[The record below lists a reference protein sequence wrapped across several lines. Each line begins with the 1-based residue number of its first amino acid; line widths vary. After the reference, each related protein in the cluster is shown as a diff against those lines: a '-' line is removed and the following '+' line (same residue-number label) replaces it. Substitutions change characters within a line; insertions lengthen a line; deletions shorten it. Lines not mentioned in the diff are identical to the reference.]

1 MNVPIQDQAA
11 QILIIDDEPDMVRI
25 YSDMLRH
32 VGYSVLS
39 AHEGITALALA
50 RAYPPDVMLLDVLLP
65 DISGLDLLPKFKALD
80 PEVQVIM
87 LTVLDEA
94 SPAAQATRD
103 GAFAYLIKSAHMD
116 EVLETVK
123 QAWETRKTHTC
134 CCFEGLCLNLR
145 THQVIQNEQAIE
157 VAELEWRLLVRLA
170 HCPDGMSYDDMWQ
183 EIWGDALPSDRDV
196 IQRAVNAL
204 RQKIGA
210 EHLQTMRGYG
220 YRLE

>member
-1 MNVPIQDQAA
+1 MNIPIQDQAA

-50 RAYPPDVMLLDVLLP
+50 RAYPPDIVLLDVLLP

-80 PEVQVIM
+80 SEVQVIM

-103 GAFAYLIKSAHMD
+103 GAFAYLIKSAHLD
-116 EVLETVK
+116 EVLETV
-123 QAWETRKTHTC
+123 QEAWKIRKSHTTY
-134 CCFEGLCLNLR
+134 CFEDFCLDLR
-145 THQVIQNEQAIE
+145 TRQVIQNEKPVE
-157 VAELEWRLLVRLA
+157 VTDLEWRLLSQLA
-170 HCPDGMSYDDMWQ
+170 RRPDGMSYDEMWQ
-183 EIWGDALPSDRDV
+183 EIWGDALPSDKDV

-204 RQKIGA
+204 RQKINA

>member
-1 MNVPIQDQAA
+1 MSIAA
-11 QILIIDDEPDMVRI
+11 QNQTVQILIIDDEPDMVRI

-50 RAYPPDVMLLDVLLP
+50 RAYPPDIILLDILLP
-65 DISGLDLLPKFKALD
+65 DVSGLELLPKFKALD

-94 SPAAQATRD
+94 VPAAQATRD

-116 EVLETVK
+116 EVLKAVE
-123 QAWETRKTHTC
+123 QAWETRKAHTYA
-134 CCFEGLCLNLR
+134 CFEDLCLNLR
-145 THQVIQNEQAIE
+145 TQQVFLNEQLVE
-157 VAELEWRLLVRLA
+157 TTELEWRLLAYLSRHPEGA
-170 HCPDGMSYDDMWQ
+170 PYDTLWQ
-183 EIWGDALPSDRDV
+183 DVWGDAPPADRDI
-196 IQRAVNAL
+196 IQRMVNTL

-210 EHLQTMRGYG
+210 EHLQTMRAYG
-220 YRLE
+220 CRLE